1 MPPRRPTPGSEPA
14 PATYDSLDGQVALVT
29 GANRG
34 IGAEIAR
41 RLAELGARVYA
52 GTRSVRNEV
61 PENCEAVPLDVTQEG
76 DVEAA
81 ITQIGE
87 TAGRLDVLVNNAGVG
102 KFDDPLH
109 EEQTPTIDRTFSV
122 NLRGPTLLSKYALP
136 PLLER
141 PGGRIVN
148 VSSGM
153 GAISED
159 QSGGAPAYRVSKA
172 GLNGLTTYLHGEYNE
187 QGLMANAVCPGW
199 VRTDLGGEEAER
211 SVEKRAETPTWLCR
225 FTPDSPS
232 GAFWR
237 DKERIDW

>member
-81 ITQIGE
+81 ITRIGE

-102 KFDDPLH
+102 NFDDPLH

-148 VSSGM
+148 ISSGM
-153 GAISED
+153 GAIGED
-159 QSGGAPAYRVSKA
+159 QSGGAPAYRVSKT
-172 GLNGLTTYLHGEYNE
+172 GLNGLTAYLHGEYADR
-187 QGLMANAVCPGW
+187 GLLANAVCPGW
-199 VRTDLGGEEAER
+199 VDTRMGGEEAPRAVAEG
-211 SVEKRAETPTWLCR
+211 AETPTMLACLR
-225 FTPDSPS
+225 PDTL
-232 GAFWR
+232 GGGFWR
-237 DKERIDW
+237 DGRPIEW